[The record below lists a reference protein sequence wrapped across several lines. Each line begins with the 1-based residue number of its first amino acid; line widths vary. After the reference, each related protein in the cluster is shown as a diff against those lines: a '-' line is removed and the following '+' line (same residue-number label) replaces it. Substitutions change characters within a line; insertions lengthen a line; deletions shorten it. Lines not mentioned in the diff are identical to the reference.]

1 MTVRLTYYHPYLL
14 HSMNRGNGTI
24 IAISVMALVLGLSSV
39 APALAAESYRGIYLE
54 GCGEVTGSLVS
65 CTFVWDTN
73 QDNVC
78 DAEDLYFTMMVVESY
93 VAVIQ
98 EQIPTC

>member
-1 MTVRLTYYHPYLL
+1 
-14 HSMNRGNGTI
+14 MNRGNGTI
-24 IAISVMALVLGLSSV
+24 IAISVLTLVLALSSV

-54 GCGEVTGSLVS
+54 SCGEVSGSLVS

-78 DAEDLYFTMMVVESY
+78 DAEDMHFTMMVVESY
-93 VAVIQ
+93 VAVI
-98 EQIPTC
+98 EAQIPAC